1 MENSIED
8 WTRFAKHVEN
18 QLVLMDETYSASYLG
33 SVQTLVEDL
42 RDKVDLMNG
51 LDLIER
57 QKCFLQINKIG
68 SDLKTTAHFARFEAQ
83 GRY

>member
-18 QLVLMDETYSASYLG
+18 QLVLMDETYSDAYLG
-33 SVQTLVEDL
+33 SVQTLVQDL
-42 RDKVDLMNG
+42 QDKVTQINR
-51 LDLIER
+51 LDLVER

-68 SDLKTTAHFARFEAQ
+68 SELKTTAHFARFDMEFV
-83 GRY
+83 